1 MAQHIASIGNIPKIS
16 RSQTASSDA
25 NLKRESSS
33 QEDYISKRQLMKQ
46 IKSKKN
52 HIKKLVTEHTPDRA
66 ATKEYLT
73 GVLGADCLSNTDE
86 ASGDDDSSR

>member
-1 MAQHIASIGNIPKIS
+1 
-16 RSQTASSDA
+16 
-25 NLKRESSS
+25 
-33 QEDYISKRQLMKQ
+33 MKQ

-86 ASGDDDSSR
+86 ASGNDDSSR